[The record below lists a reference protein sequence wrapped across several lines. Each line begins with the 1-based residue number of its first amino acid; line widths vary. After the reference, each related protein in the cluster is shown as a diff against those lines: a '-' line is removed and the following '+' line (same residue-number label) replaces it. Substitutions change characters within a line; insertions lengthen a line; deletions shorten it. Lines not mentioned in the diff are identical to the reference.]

1 MSSNLE
7 KELNPKTVDFA
18 TTVNKSSKSKN
29 DKLFTILDNGSS
41 THLDIEVN
49 KFNPFEAIEE
59 SVENPFELT
68 EKELVVTKKLT
79 FFRKL
84 INFFQNNVFI
94 KKLSPM
100 TEEDILHLKV
110 KNKVISLIKTEDWT
124 NLDKVIKAGF
134 IITPHIQSMI
144 DEKIERKYLIKRQFY
159 SGDKEDEIERIG
171 AFIFK
176 YGINPSFISKNI
188 IMKVILDF
196 TQIFDVWYHEKERG
210 WLGTQNYNI
219 FLNQVVEIT
228 KNENDS
234 SLHQI
239 LDKSFYD
246 SSLKFTKKNIEL
258 SRLVNNF
265 IMQNKEEFVTYFLN
279 SLKKPVC
286 YLKTNGEIGQNDP
299 DYDLKVIIYPYNVII
314 KNIIKDL
321 QPVVLKKVYD
331 DFKSYLNEY
340 KKKRSGKNSYLN
352 YDQEKMEEV
361 EKILEELQSVLG
373 DEISDVKELL
383 DLTTQLYGGSKT
395 IQTNSF
401 VIQEVFSI
409 ESLPSEIKG
418 LYEIIKE
425 KSIFIMNNQKEINS
439 EDILFTQKIVKER
452 IPKIIQ
458 KFMLFDDDDL
468 KTMKNADGKSPQEIC
483 IETLKEIDMKFQYI
497 IDTFKE
503 NNLSDLS
510 AINRYVKKM

>member
-7 KELNPKTVDFA
+7 KELNPKTIGFA
-18 TTVNKSSKSKN
+18 TTVNKSSKYQE
-29 DKLFTILDNGSS
+29 DKLFSILDNKDS
-41 THLDIEVN
+41 TYLNIDVD
-49 KFNPFEAIEE
+49 KFNPFKLSEQDEIT
-59 SVENPFELT
+59 P
-68 EKELVVTKKLT
+68 KKLT

-84 INFFQNNVFI
+84 VNFFQNNNFL
-94 KKLSPM
+94 KKISPM

-144 DEKIERKYLIKRQFY
+144 DEKIENKYLIRRDFDF
-159 SGDKEDEIERIG
+159 SSRDKEEEIKKIG
-171 AFIFK
+171 EFIFK
-176 YGINPSFISKNI
+176 YGVTPSFISKNI
-188 IMKVILDF
+188 IMKEILNF

-210 WLGTQNYNI
+210 WLGTQNYNV
-219 FLNQVVEIT
+219 FLKSIVDVT
-228 KNENDS
+228 KNKSNPS
-234 SLHQI
+234 FQI
-239 LDKSFYD
+239 LGKLFYN

-258 SRLVNNF
+258 SHLVNNF
-265 IMQNKEEFVTYFLN
+265 LIQNKEEFVVYFLS
-279 SLKKPVC
+279 SLRKTIP
-286 YLKTNGEIGQNDP
+286 YLKTNGEIGQTDH
-299 DYDLKVIIYPYNVII
+299 DDLKLIIHPYNVII
-314 KNIIKDL
+314 KNIEKDL
-321 QPVVLKKVYD
+321 PPLLLKKVHD
-331 DFKSYLNEY
+331 DFKWYLNEY
-340 KKKRSGKNSYLN
+340 RKKRTAKNSYLSIA
-352 YDQEKMEEV
+352 QELVEEV

-373 DEISDVKELL
+373 DEISDVKEIL

-395 IQTNSF
+395 TQTNSF

-409 ESLPSEIKG
+409 ESLPSDIKE
-418 LYEIIKE
+418 LYETIKE

-439 EDILFTQKIVKER
+439 EDIFFTQKIVKER

-483 IETLKEIDMKFQYI
+483 IETLEGIDTKFQYI
-497 IDTFKE
+497 IDTLKE
-503 NNLSDLS
+503 NNLKDLS